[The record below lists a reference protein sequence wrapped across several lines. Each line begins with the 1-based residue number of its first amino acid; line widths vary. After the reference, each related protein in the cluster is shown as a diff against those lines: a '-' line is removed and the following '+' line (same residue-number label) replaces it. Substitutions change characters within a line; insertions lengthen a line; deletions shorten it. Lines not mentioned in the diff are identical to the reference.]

1 MKTKLKSFL
10 PNWLLWAAALG
21 LPYLGET
28 ATSQTFSDAN
38 WMSMGGIQ
46 GANGLVQT
54 VAVDGAG
61 NLYVGGRFN
70 VIGDLV
76 ANYIAKWDGTR
87 WSALGSGM
95 SGGVSALV
103 MSGSNLF
110 AGGHFTTAGGSA
122 ANGIAKWDGTGWTP
136 LGSGIAGDR
145 PYVSALAVAGID
157 LYAGGS
163 FMIAGG
169 KVSAYIARAYLP
181 TLPPLSIFRSTI
193 PPGGMTVSWPSGDTP
208 GFALEQAG
216 ALAAPST
223 WVTNAAGI
231 TDDGTNKSVTLSATN
246 RLQLFRLR
254 RP

>member
-95 SGGVSALV
+95 NEFGLVAALAV
-103 MSGSNLF
+103 SGSN
-110 AGGHFTTAGGSA
+110 
-122 ANGIAKWDGTGWTP
+122 
-136 LGSGIAGDR
+136 
-145 PYVSALAVAGID
+145 

-163 FMIAGG
+163 RSPCAASTDHRSRLSKG
-169 KVSAYIARAYLP
+169 KKR
-181 TLPPLSIFRSTI
+181 
-193 PPGGMTVSWPSGDTP
+193 
-208 GFALEQAG
+208 QA
-216 ALAAPST
+216 AAF
-223 WVTNAAGI
+223 
-231 TDDGTNKSVTLSATN
+231 SVTVPVRFGACISPMA
-246 RLQLFRLR
+246 
-254 RP
+254 PACPGSH